1 MRTTVAER
9 DADADRVPDALE
21 VFDPVNEID
30 GETVSVNASVE
41 DPDLVRVLLAETVT
55 SFVRLRVEVKLFE
68 DVNERDI
75 VRVGVGETDG
85 VQLEGGV
92 VLEVAVPISDG
103 EGVSDFVSVCV
114 DVAVGDDDVEWV

>member
-1 MRTTVAER
+1 
-9 DADADRVPDALE
+9 
-21 VFDPVNEID
+21 
-30 GETVSVNASVE
+30 
-41 DPDLVRVLLAETVT
+41 
-55 SFVRLRVEVKLFE
+55 VRLRVEVKLFE